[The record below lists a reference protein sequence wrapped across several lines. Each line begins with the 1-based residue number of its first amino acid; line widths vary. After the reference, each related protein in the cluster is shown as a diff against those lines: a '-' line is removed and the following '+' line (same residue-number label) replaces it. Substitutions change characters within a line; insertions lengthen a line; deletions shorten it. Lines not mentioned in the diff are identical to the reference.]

1 MKNGIHT
8 ADCRSAFGLL
18 LSKGLLRISLSC
30 TSGKREE
37 LLQIYDEPAEL
48 EASANMW
55 KRNLFPLAAQ
65 SDFYG
70 DGAMER
76 MKQIMIGGTWLP

>member
-1 MKNGIHT
+1 
-8 ADCRSAFGLL
+8 
-18 LSKGLLRISLSC
+18 
-30 TSGKREE
+30 
-37 LLQIYDEPAEL
+37 
-48 EASANMW
+48 MW

-76 MKQIMIGGTWLP
+76 LNEIMQSVYN